1 MKYIS
6 LFRKGGGMENLRNH
20 IENNITIS
28 LVDFLKGINKDK
40 VFVHSY
46 YRSYPKRKR

>member
-1 MKYIS
+1 
-6 LFRKGGGMENLRNH
+6 MENLKNH
-20 IENNITIS
+20 IENSITTS

-46 YRSYPKRKR
+46 YRSYPKRKG